1 MLAGINKSGCG
12 TELDVLVVLTAE
24 LLCLVQNIAASA
36 TRTRHARHQMWV
48 TESGVLWAKGCSI
61 RVIKNLVFTFTS
73 RRCRR
78 QGPGDRLLARPGCAW
93 SGSSL
98 LLVLRLLCDGL
109 EVRDFGLRGG
119 GCVVA
124 LQPCLHVFDALLE
137 RLEFRGPALNDL
149 LSVVGEN
156 GQVSFCALC
165 SPDRRGETVSAAG
178 RGRRNRW
185 HKVQEVVMGVGKGVT
200 HRSSI
205 LASRS
210 ATLSSR
216 RKMSANSAE
225 KERAMVLESFIVS
238 HLSGE
243 SGLESRCAMAAGW
256 QRDGRAKRNVRL
268 GSAAIGLPVPVE
280 GLI

>member
-1 MLAGINKSGCG
+1 M
-12 TELDVLVVLTAE
+12 LTAE

-165 SPDRRGETVSAAG
+165 SPDRRGKPSRRRVGEGETG
-178 RGRRNRW
+178 GT
-185 HKVQEVVMGVGKGVT
+185 KCK
-200 HRSSI
+200 RSSWA
-205 LASRS
+205 LVRGLHTAHQSWHRGQQR
-210 ATLSSR
+210 SR
-216 RKMSANSAE
+216 RGGKCQPIRLR
-225 KERAMVLESFIVS
+225 K
-238 HLSGE
+238 SG
-243 SGLESRCAMAAGW
+243 RWC
-256 QRDGRAKRNVRL
+256 
-268 GSAAIGLPVPVE
+268 
-280 GLI
+280 